1 LCFYFFSLCYNY
13 NDWEDYCYL
22 NDQSKQSLKKK
33 KKLFAAYSC
42 LCRAEL
48 DKRRAEKLRLE
59 EERKKENLDKFRKD
73 REGAEKAAVL
83 STGLKD
89 KGVGSK
95 TTMMDEEGGEIEE
108 EADNDDGDDDDHGG
122 FSEDEDFIDEDEDEE
137 VSKFSF

>member
-1 LCFYFFSLCYNY
+1 
-13 NDWEDYCYL
+13 
-22 NDQSKQSLKKK
+22 
-33 KKLFAAYSC
+33 

-59 EERKKENLDKFRKD
+59 EEGKKENLDKFRKD
-73 REGAEKAAVL
+73 REGAEKTAVL

-108 EADNDDGDDDDHGG
+108 EADNDDDDDDDHGG
-122 FSEDEDFIDEDEDEE
+122 FSEDEDFIDEDEDEDEE